1 MPVQFS
7 HSSSIIIIIIIIM
20 TPSLADPS
28 AKKVD
33 ELGKNEIPDKDTA
46 KSSNTPSG
54 PGTKSEASKA
64 HVESIS
70 PEFDF
75 SDDEPDLL
83 PGYTRRLI
91 KKKYCPPEMWDVN
104 FDEEEWIKKAYG
116 ENVIVVDL
124 FDVPDGWILI
134 DGMSCQ
140 NNLC

>member
-1 MPVQFS
+1 
-7 HSSSIIIIIIIIM
+7 M

-33 ELGKNEIPDKDTA
+33 ELGKNEKPDKGTA
-46 KSSNTPSG
+46 KSSNIPSG
-54 PGTKSEASKA
+54 PSTESEASTA
-64 HVESIS
+64 HVESSS
-70 PEFDF
+70 PESDF
-75 SDDEPDLL
+75 SDDEPGLR

-124 FDVPDGWILI
+124 YDVPDGWILV
-134 DGMSCQ
+134 DGISCH
-140 NNLC
+140 NNLG